1 MNQTTF
7 ELSRDTG
14 TKLKEEGKLGE
25 AMEKYKYAL
34 TLAMTDQEQSE
45 IWQLII
51 HIHTDR
57 LIKAADELANCVGY
71 PVYWPWGA
79 NWVPSNYKAPP
90 RDEVLK

>member
-7 ELSRDTG
+7 DQSRDTG
-14 TKLKEEGKLGE
+14 IKLKEEGKLGE
-25 AMEKYKYAL
+25 AMENYEHAL
-34 TLAMTDQEQSE
+34 TLAMTDQERSQ

-79 NWVPSNYKAPP
+79 NCVPSNYKAPP
-90 RDEVLK
+90 RNEVLK

>member
-7 ELSRDTG
+7 EQSRNTG
-14 TKLKEEGKLGE
+14 IKLKEDGKLGE
-25 AMEKYKYAL
+25 AMQKYKEAL
-34 TLAMTDQEQSE
+34 TLAITDQERSE

-57 LIKAADELANCVGY
+57 LIKAAEELANCVGY

-79 NWVPSNYKAPP
+79 NCVPSNYNAPP

>member
-14 TKLKEEGKLGE
+14 IKLKEEGKLGE
-25 AMEKYKYAL
+25 AMEKYKRAL
-34 TLAMTDQEQSE
+34 TLAMTDQERSQ

-71 PVYWPWGA
+71 QVYWPWGA
-79 NWVPSNYKAPP
+79 NWVPSDYKAPP